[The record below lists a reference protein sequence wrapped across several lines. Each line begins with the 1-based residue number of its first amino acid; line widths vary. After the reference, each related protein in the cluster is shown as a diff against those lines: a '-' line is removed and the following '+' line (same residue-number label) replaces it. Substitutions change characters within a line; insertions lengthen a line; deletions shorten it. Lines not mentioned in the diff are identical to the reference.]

1 MRLQAEQLFEWGLRR
16 NSACSLCHSNLG
28 DVRLKLD
35 EPEKAEASL
44 RAQLALLPLDA
55 DARLGLQ
62 TLTSILTPT
71 LALTQ
76 TSP

>member
-55 DARLGLQ
+55 DASFGL
-62 TLTSILTPT
+62 
-71 LALTQ
+71 
-76 TSP
+76 

>member
-1 MRLQAEQLFEWGLRR
+1 MLLQAEQLFEWGLRR
-16 NSACSLCHSNLG
+16 NSACSLCHANLG

-55 DARLGLQ
+55 DARFRLP
-62 TLTSILTPT
+62 TLTP
-71 LALTQ
+71 
-76 TSP
+76 P